1 MVDFGTPW
9 VTTASV
15 HAGMRAQ
22 GGGDLERDLDEP
34 GWKEFG
40 KWVEQLRVRTGL
52 QVGEVARRAGVSRVW
67 LQEIRNGGRRV
78 PGGWRLPNPKHEALV
93 RLAHALEVSPEEL
106 LARAGRTDASSTPE
120 EAEIHD
126 RSASSDKSA
135 AARIQELEER
145 VAQHERELA
154 ELRRRLPQR
163 EQRVRRTDA
172 D

>member
-1 MVDFGTPW
+1 MVDFGPPW

-40 KWVEQLRVRTGL
+40 KWIEQLRVRTGL

-93 RLAHALEVSPEEL
+93 RLAHVLEVSPEEL

-163 EQRVRRTDA
+163 EQRVRRADA
-172 D
+172 H

>member
-15 HAGMRAQ
+15 HAGMRTQ
-22 GGGDLERDLDEP
+22 GGDDLERDLDEP

-52 QVGEVARRAGVSRVW
+52 QVGEVAIRAGVSRVW

-93 RLAHALEVSPEEL
+93 RLAHVLEVSPEEL
-106 LARAGRTDASSTPE
+106 LARAGRTDASSSQD
-120 EAEIHD
+120 EADIHD
-126 RSASSDKSA
+126 NSTSRHNSA
-135 AARIQELEER
+135 AK
-145 VAQHERELA
+145 
-154 ELRRRLPQR
+154 
-163 EQRVRRTDA
+163 RT
-172 D
+172 